1 MKKKRIIAMILAGG
15 QGTRLKELTEDIAKP
30 AVAFGGK
37 YRIIDFTLTNC
48 SNSGIDTVGVLTQYE
63 PHLLNNH
70 IGRGSPWDLDRM
82 DGGVTVLQPH
92 TSKNDEKGW
101 YKGTAN
107 AIYQNIKF
115 IEEYNPEYV
124 LILSGDHIYKM
135 NYDKML
141 QFHIQKNADVTI
153 GVFKVPMSDA
163 PSFGIMNTK
172 EDMSIYE
179 FEEKPKEPKSDL
191 ASMGIY
197 IFNWQS
203 LKKYLDEDEKDPNSS
218 NDFGKNI
225 IPNMLNDGKKMFAYP
240 FKGYWRDVGTIQSFW
255 DAHMDLLSEDNELD
269 LFEKSWRV
277 NTRQGIYTP
286 SYFEKGSKIQ
296 NTLIDKGCLVEGEI
310 KHSVIFSG
318 VKIGKNSK
326 IIDSIIMADTE
337 IGDNVII
344 QKAIIAND
352 VKIADNIVIGDGEK
366 IAVVGEKKIID
377 SQSLVK

>member
-15 QGTRLKELTEDIAKP
+15 QGSRLKELTERIAKP
-30 AVAFGGK
+30 AVSFGGK

-48 SNSGIDTVGVLTQYE
+48 SHSGIDTVGILTQYE
-63 PHLLNNH
+63 PHALNNH

-92 TSKNDEKGW
+92 TKKNDENGW

-107 AIYQNIKF
+107 AIYRNINF
-115 IEEYNPEYV
+115 IEEYDPEYV

-135 NYDKML
+135 DYDKML
-141 QFHIQKNADVTI
+141 KYHIKKEADATI
-153 GVFKVPMSDA
+153 GVFEVPLADA
-163 PSFGIMNTK
+163 PSFGIMNTR
-172 EDMSIYE
+172 EDMTIYE
-179 FEEKPKEPKSDL
+179 FEEKPKEPKSTL

-197 IFNWQS
+197 IFKWKL
-203 LKKYLDEDEKDPNSS
+203 LKEYLEEDEKDSKSS

-225 IPNMLNDGKKMFAYP
+225 IPNMLQDGKKLVAYP
-240 FKGYWRDVGTIQSFW
+240 FEGYWRDVGTIQSFW
-255 DAHMDLLSEDNELD
+255 DAHMDLLEEGNELD
-269 LFEKSWRV
+269 LFDKSWRI

-286 SYFEKGSKIQ
+286 SYITPEAKVQ
-296 NTLIDKGCLVEGEI
+296 NTLLDKGCLVEGEV

-326 IIDSIIMADTE
+326 IIDSILMADTE

-352 VKIADNIVIGDGEK
+352 VKVLDNTVIGDGKE
-366 IAVVGEKKIID
+366 IVVIGEKRI
-377 SQSLVK
+377 VKSEPVK

>member
-15 QGTRLKELTEDIAKP
+15 QGSRLKELTERIAKP
-30 AVAFGGK
+30 AVSFGGK

-48 SNSGIDTVGVLTQYE
+48 SHSGIDTVGILTQYE
-63 PHLLNNH
+63 PHALNNH

-92 TSKNDEKGW
+92 TKKNDENGW

-107 AIYQNIKF
+107 AIYRNINF
-115 IEEYNPEYV
+115 IEEYDPEYV

-135 NYDKML
+135 DYDKML
-141 QFHIQKNADVTI
+141 KYHIKKEADATI
-153 GVFKVPMSDA
+153 GVFEVPLSDA
-163 PSFGIMNTK
+163 PSFGIMNTR
-172 EDMSIYE
+172 EDMTIYE
-179 FEEKPKEPKSDL
+179 FEEKPKEPKSTL

-197 IFNWQS
+197 IFKWKL
-203 LKKYLDEDEKDPNSS
+203 LKEYLEEDEKDPKSS

-225 IPNMLNDGKKMFAYP
+225 IPNMLQDGKKLVAYP
-240 FKGYWRDVGTIQSFW
+240 FEGYWRDVGTIQSFW
-255 DAHMDLLSEDNELD
+255 DAHMDLLEEGNELD
-269 LFEKSWRV
+269 LFDKSWRI

-286 SYFEKGSKIQ
+286 SYITPEAKVQ
-296 NTLIDKGCLVEGEI
+296 NTLLDKGCLVEGEV

-326 IIDSIIMADTE
+326 IIDSILMADTE

-352 VKIADNIVIGDGEK
+352 VKVLDNTVIGDGKE
-366 IAVVGEKKIID
+366 IVVIGEKRI
-377 SQSLVK
+377 VKSEPVK

>member
-15 QGTRLKELTEDIAKP
+15 QGSRLKELTERIAKP
-30 AVAFGGK
+30 AVSFGGK

-48 SNSGIDTVGVLTQYE
+48 SHSGIDTVGILTQYE
-63 PHLLNNH
+63 PHALNNH

-92 TSKNDEKGW
+92 TKKNDENGW

-107 AIYQNIKF
+107 AIYRNINF
-115 IEEYNPEYV
+115 IEEYDPEYV

-135 NYDKML
+135 DYDKML
-141 QFHIQKNADVTI
+141 KYHIKKEADATI
-153 GVFKVPMSDA
+153 GVFEVPLADA
-163 PSFGIMNTK
+163 PSFGIMNTR
-172 EDMSIYE
+172 EDMTIYE
-179 FEEKPKEPKSDL
+179 FEEKPKEPKSTL

-197 IFNWQS
+197 IFKWKV
-203 LKKYLDEDEKDPNSS
+203 LKEYLEEDEKDPKSN

-225 IPNMLNDGKKMFAYP
+225 IPNMLQDGKKLVAYP
-240 FKGYWRDVGTIQSFW
+240 FEGYWRDVGTIQSFW
-255 DAHMDLLSEDNELD
+255 DAHMDLLQEDNELD
-269 LFEKSWRV
+269 LFNKSWRI

-286 SYFEKGSKIQ
+286 SYITPEAKVQ
-296 NTLIDKGCLVEGEI
+296 NTLLDKGCLVEGEV

-326 IIDSIIMADTE
+326 IIDSILMADTE

-352 VKIADNIVIGDGEK
+352 VKVLDSTVIGDGKE
-366 IAVVGEKKIID
+366 IVVIGEKRI
-377 SQSLVK
+377 VKSEPVK